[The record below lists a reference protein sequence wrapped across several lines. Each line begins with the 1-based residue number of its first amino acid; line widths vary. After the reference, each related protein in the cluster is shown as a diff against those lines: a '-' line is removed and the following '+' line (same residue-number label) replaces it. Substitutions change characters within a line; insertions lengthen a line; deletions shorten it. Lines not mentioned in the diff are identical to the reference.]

1 MTTPDPTPTPTAP
14 DSLRAALERLLKL
27 RDNDTHALLGLDWHE
42 AFEAARDALHAAAL
56 ATTPPAPPLEPRAC
70 SCPTTPIVPPE
81 LIRAL
86 EVAEAALAD
95 IGHAD
100 REPGDDQPWAEH
112 RAALDLPKI
121 RHVLQTWRE
130 HATPPAPTLEAAP
143 VPQQGA
149 EISDRELLE
158 LMPQQLRNAFAEA
171 ARCCSQSTGGAAVFR
186 VVLNTGALDYAR
198 AVWAR
203 AQAALPAADQQEGQG
218 DA

>member
-1 MTTPDPTPTPTAP
+1 MHPDCWSG
-14 DSLRAALERLLKL
+14 SLDDIIRQVDALM
-27 RDNDTHALLGLDWHE
+27 
-42 AFEAARDALHAAAL
+42 AARAEL
-56 ATTPPAPPLEPRAC
+56 A
-70 SCPTTPIVPPE
+70 
-81 LIRAL
+81 
-86 EVAEAALAD
+86 
-95 IGHAD
+95 
-100 REPGDDQPWAEH
+100 
-112 RAALDLPKI
+112 
-121 RHVLQTWRE
+121 
-130 HATPPAPTLEAAP
+130 ATPPAPTREAAP

-203 AQAALPAADQQEGQG
+203 AQAALPAADQQEGQS

>member
-1 MTTPDPTPTPTAP
+1 MTTPDPTPTPAAP
-14 DSLRAALERLLKL
+14 DWR
-27 RDNDTHALLGLDWHE
+27 ALLAIYVHAHRNGNAVPPHID
-42 AFEAARDALHAAAL
+42 AQARAAL
-56 ATTPPAPPLEPRAC
+56 ATTPPAPPLEPRGCPTPGAC
-70 SCPTTPIVPPE
+70 SCPTTPIVPQE

-86 EVAEAALAD
+86 EVAEAALED
-95 IGHAD
+95 IGYAD
-100 REPGDDQPWAEH
+100 REPGDDQPWAEC

-158 LMPQQLRNAFAEA
+158 LMPQQLRDAFAEA
-171 ARCCSQSTGGAAVFR
+171 ARYGSQSTGGAAAPGVFR
-186 VVLNTGALDYAR
+186 VVLNTHALDYAR

-203 AQAALPAADQQEGQG
+203 AQGAGPAADQQESPSN
-218 DA
+218 A